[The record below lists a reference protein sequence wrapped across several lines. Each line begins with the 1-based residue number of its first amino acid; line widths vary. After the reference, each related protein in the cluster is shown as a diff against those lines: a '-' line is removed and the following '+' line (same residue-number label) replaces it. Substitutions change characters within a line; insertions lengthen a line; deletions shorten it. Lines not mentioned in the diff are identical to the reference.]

1 MSNKSKNRPIANVE
15 NTSNIPIPDNDK
27 DRIEALLDYC
37 VLDTPQEESFD
48 AVTHLAATTFGV
60 PISLVSLVDQK
71 RQWFKSAYGM
81 AVDQTPR
88 KFAFCT
94 YAIMGKEPLVV
105 LDAAQDERFEHNPL
119 VTGEP
124 NIRFYAGAPL
134 VTTDGFSIG
143 TLCIIDT
150 NARDTFH
157 QFEVDRLVGFAR
169 IVMSILEMRCRMLT
183 GIDEHIA
190 DLKKAHEEKITIW
203 SEAANVIIQTNL
215 ESKIELEKAVH
226 ERTLELQKA
235 NHARGEYLAT
245 INHEMRTPLNGI
257 LGMVEI
263 LQLKP
268 STAEQKELLDH
279 LGVACRQLAG
289 LVGDVLDF
297 SKIDENLTVVKTED
311 FSSHS
316 LVQDLTGLFSLS
328 AKQKDIDL
336 SLQLETGVSDWLR
349 GDMPY
354 LKQILTNLISNAIK
368 FTEAGEVRLVISTSQ
383 PNERESEYQANLIT
397 FKVSDTGC
405 GMEQADLEHIF
416 LPYYQIEDQTQPSG
430 LKATK
435 VRTSGTGLGLAIA
448 EGLVKAMG
456 GSIIVTSELG
466 QGSCFSLTLPLPAAM
481 TSNKE
486 PSHLEFEPKKL
497 HKTQNCFI
505 DITILLVE
513 DSPINQNVM
522 TTFLQE
528 TGANIFICDTGT
540 SAINHFKDHRADLIL
555 MDYRLPDIN
564 GLAATESIRAYEK
577 QLGSPEC
584 PIIIH
589 TADNRASLR
598 DEAQSAGIDLILP
611 KPFTQAQLI
620 NAIRQGLENSNSSVY
635 PPLRLNTNPKLI
647 PMLDEFVDRNL
658 ASIELCRHR
667 LTSSDVKALGNELH
681 KCKGAAGMFGADEL
695 HKTVLDMEEELVAAP
710 YDMDLISTLLTQ
722 AEQQLKGYRLWSQE
736 SELE

>member
-27 DRIEALLDYC
+27 DRIEALLDYS
-37 VLDTPQEESFD
+37 VLDTPPEDSFD
-48 AVTHLAATTFGV
+48 ALTHFAATTFGV
-60 PISLVSLVDQK
+60 SISLVSLVDQK
-71 RQWFKSAYGM
+71 RQWFKSAYGI

-88 KFAFCT
+88 EFALCT
-94 YAIMGKEPLVV
+94 YAIMENEPLVV

-150 NARDTFH
+150 NPRDTFH
-157 QFEVDRLVGFAR
+157 QFEVDRLVGLAR
-169 IVMSILEMRCRMLT
+169 IVMSILEMRRRMLT
-183 GIDEHIA
+183 GIDEHVA
-190 DLKKAHEEKITIW
+190 DLEKTHEEYITTLT
-203 SEAANVIIQTNL
+203 ETANVILMTNL
-215 ESKIELEKAVH
+215 ESEIELEKAVH

-235 NHARGEYLAT
+235 NDARGEYLAT

-297 SKIDENLTVVKTED
+297 SKIDEKLTVINTGD

-368 FTEAGEVRLVISTSQ
+368 FTEAGEVRLVISTTQSS
-383 PNERESEYQANLIT
+383 ERESEDQADLIT
-397 FKVSDTGC
+397 FEVSDTGC
-405 GMEQADLEHIF
+405 GMEQAKLEHIF
-416 LPYYQIEDQTQPSG
+416 LPYYQIEDQRQPSVF
-430 LKATK
+430 KDTK
-435 VRTSGTGLGLAIA
+435 VKIPGTGLGLAIA
-448 EGLVKAMG
+448 EGLAKAMG
-456 GSIIVTSELG
+456 GSITVTSELG
-466 QGSCFSLTLPLPAAM
+466 QGSCFSLTLPLPAVI
-481 TSNKE
+481 TPNKE
-486 PSHLEFEPKKL
+486 PIHLKFEPKIL
-497 HKTQNCFI
+497 DETQNCFI
-505 DITILLVE
+505 NITILLVE

-528 TGANIFICDTGT
+528 TGANICICDTGA
-540 SAINHFKDHRADLIL
+540 SAINHFKDHRPDLIL

-577 QLGSPEC
+577 QLGRPEC

-589 TADNRASLR
+589 TADNRAWLI
-598 DEAQSAGIDLILP
+598 DQAQLAGIDLILS

-620 NAIRQGLENSNSSVY
+620 NAISQGLEISNSSVY
-635 PPLRLNTNPKLI
+635 RPLRLNAVPKLI
-647 PMLDEFVDRNL
+647 PLLDEFVDRNL
-658 ASIELCRHR
+658 ASIELCRDR
-667 LTSSDVKALGNELH
+667 LTSSDVEALGNELH
-681 KCKGAAGMFGADEL
+681 KCKGAAGMFGAGEL
-695 HKTVLDMEEELVAAP
+695 HQTVLDMEEELVAAP

-722 AEQQLKGYRLWSQE
+722 AERQLKGYRLRSQE
-736 SELE
+736 LE

>member
-1 MSNKSKNRPIANVE
+1 MSDKSKNRLIANLE
-15 NTSNIPIPDNDK
+15 NTSNIPIPHNDK

-37 VLDTPQEESFD
+37 VLDTPQEDSFD

-60 PISLVSLVDQK
+60 SISLVSLVDQK

-81 AVDQTPR
+81 AVDQTHR

-94 YAIMGKEPLVV
+94 YAIMDKEPLVV

-124 NIRFYAGAPL
+124 KIRFYAGAPL
-134 VTTDGFSIG
+134 VTADGFNIG
-143 TLCIIDT
+143 TLCVIDT
-150 NARDTFH
+150 NPRDTFH

-169 IVMSILEMRCRMLT
+169 IVTSILEMRRRMLT

-190 DLKKAHEEKITIW
+190 DLKKAHEEKMTIR
-203 SEAANVIIQTNL
+203 SEAADVILKTIL

-235 NHARGEYLAT
+235 NHARGKYLAT

-268 STAEQKELLDH
+268 STAEQKEQLDH
-279 LGVACRQLAG
+279 LGVASRQLAG
-289 LVGDVLDF
+289 LVSDVLDF
-297 SKIDENLTVVKTED
+297 SKIDENLTVIQTED
-311 FSSHS
+311 FSRYS

-328 AKQKDIDL
+328 AKQKGIDL
-336 SLQLETGVSDWLR
+336 SLQLKTGVSEWLH

-368 FTEAGEVRLVISTSQ
+368 FTEAGEVRLVISSSE
-383 PNERESEYQANLIT
+383 PSERQSEDQANLIT
-397 FKVSDTGC
+397 FEVSDTGC
-405 GMEQADLEHIF
+405 GMERAKLEHIF
-416 LPYYQIEDQTQPSG
+416 SPYYQIEDQTQPSV

-435 VRTSGTGLGLAIA
+435 VKTSGTGLGLAIS

-466 QGSCFSLTLPLPAAM
+466 QGSCFSFTLPLPAAI
-481 TSNKE
+481 TSHKGPSQLESE
-486 PSHLEFEPKKL
+486 PQTLDE
-497 HKTQNCFI
+497 TQNCFI
-505 DITILLVE
+505 NINILLVE
-513 DSPINQNVM
+513 DSPINQNVI
-522 TTFLQE
+522 TAFLQE
-528 TGANIFICDTGT
+528 TGANICICDTGT
-540 SAINHFKDHRADLIL
+540 SAINHFKDHGADLIL
-555 MDYRLPDIN
+555 MDYRLPDTN

-577 QLGSPEC
+577 QLGSHEC
-584 PIIIH
+584 PIVMH

-611 KPFTQAQLI
+611 KPFTQAQII
-620 NAIRQGLENSNSSVY
+620 NAISQGLETSYSPAY
-635 PPLRLNTNPKLI
+635 PPLRLNTNPELKPL
-647 PMLDEFVDRNL
+647 LDKFVDLNL
-658 ASIELCRHR
+658 ASIRLCRDS
-667 LTSSDVKALGNELH
+667 LTSSDVKALGDELH
-681 KCKGAAGMFGADEL
+681 RCKGGASLFGADEL
-695 HKTVLDMEEELVAAP
+695 HQTVLDIEEELMAAP

-722 AEQQLKGYRLWSQE
+722 AERQLNGYRLS
-736 SELE
+736 SKELE